1 MNLLDRLAYDTGGYT
16 VQEILS
22 SFCNKILEIIDLVNK
37 NEEVCDETRTIIEN
51 IRNEVVPDLVDD
63 IMEEMQDNGYFDS
76 LVNVTLI
83 DQLRTELNTLL
94 NDAITDYTTRLNN
107 FNSQL
112 DNIVQQE
119 LPLLAKKTEVD
130 SLNITKATKLEVDI
144 ERKRIDS
151 FTSLTQGSTTG
162 DAELIDGRIGVDG
175 TVYDNIGS
183 SIRNQVNCINTDLH
197 KLITPLEYTETV
209 GYYFGTN
216 GELIVDTTSTKCC
229 YTNKISVLKGSV
241 IEWSLGKY
249 QYPHFLWGAYILYD
263 ENENIIGTR
272 KDFINTSVEDI
283 TGTGVIS
290 IPNNAKYIA
299 FTYRTFN
306 EHNMLSVKNLY
317 SKDNIE
323 QLSLDIEK
331 NKNDL
336 GDLKYFSYD
345 MTNGK
350 KGWIRHGTGQ
360 FNNSDAT
367 KCYVFNKNNLTHLK
381 AFLKSDTDVIDGI
394 SFFSGAEIS
403 ENTYLQSSIA
413 WKGNYPN
420 GLWYDIQIPQEANLI
435 CVTSSILNGFI
446 PKIMFLTDEIL
457 GVTDNKYKDLI
468 ELNLNNINV
477 LQKDI
482 QSKNNVSLYGGWTN
496 IYHFGMDEVA
506 IRTET
511 PPVIPSQTIYDVRYA
526 KKLGY
531 RCIEANLHKT
541 SDGQYVTT
549 HGLNGALGHDFDDLE
564 GNDAYGVVIGD
575 TTLESLRTNY
585 RYRSSLEK
593 YKIPITTLE
602 EFCGE
607 AKKQGLVVMLQYVD
621 KTSLEIAKGILGS
634 DNLIMY
640 NAPRSE
646 YNGAILEYL
655 YYDTKEEI
663 LNRCKTVGK
672 PYIYSMDNPSK
683 FDDSTLKDIV
693 STLHNEG
700 YYVASAYVGNGEKY
714 IRMGFDFIARDGK
727 AKELEENQFV
737 LEEKILTFN
746 QDGSVTWNNI

>member
-1 MNLLDRLAYDTGGYT
+1 MSNENNKFQIDIENLFKQNVNDLSAIKELYRRIEEIGEKITQIKYIDSTLANKLKKEYERLKKIILDENVQAKLADDIKTINSQQVKLT
-16 VQEILS
+16 
-22 SFCNKILEIIDLVNK
+22 NKINTINSQQVKLTNDID
-37 NEEVCDETRTIIEN
+37 TI
-51 IRNEVVPDLVDD
+51 
-63 IMEEMQDNGYFDS
+63 
-76 LVNVTLI
+76 
-83 DQLRTELNTLL
+83 
-94 NDAITDYTTRLNN
+94 
-107 FNSQL
+107 NSQL

-119 LPLLAKKTEVD
+119 LPLMAKKSEVD

-151 FTSLTQGSTTG
+151 FVSLTQGSTTG
-162 DAELIDGRIGVDG
+162 DAELIDGRIGADG
-175 TVYDNIGS
+175 TVYDNIGT
-183 SIRNQVNCINTDLH
+183 SIRNQVTCINTDLY
-197 KLITPLEYTETV
+197 KLITPLEFTETV
-209 GYYFGTN
+209 GHYFGTN
-216 GELIVDTTSTKCC
+216 GELIADTSSSEKCC

-241 IEWSLGKY
+241 IEWSIGKY

-263 ENENIIGTR
+263 EDENIIGTR
-272 KDFINTSVEDI
+272 KDFINASAEVT

-299 FTYRTFN
+299 FTYRTYN
-306 EHNMLSVKNLY
+306 EHNMLSAKNLY
-317 SKDNIE
+317 SKDHIE
-323 QLSLDIEK
+323 QLSLTVEK

-345 MTNGK
+345 MSNGK
-350 KGWIRHGTGQ
+350 NGWIRHGTGE
-360 FNNSDAT
+360 FIDSDAT

-394 SFFSGAEIS
+394 SFFIGAEIS
-403 ENTYLQSSIA
+403 EDTYLQSSIA

-420 GLWYDIQIPQEANLI
+420 GTWYDIQIPQEANLI

-457 GVTDNKYKDLI
+457 GVTDNKYK
-468 ELNLNNINV
+468 ESLNNINV

-482 QSKNNVSLYGGWTN
+482 QSKNNVALYGGWTN

-511 PPVIPSQTIYDVRYA
+511 PPVIPSQSIYDVRYA

-564 GNDAYGVVIGD
+564 GNDAYGVVIAE

-634 DNLIMY
+634 NNLFMY

-663 LNRCKTVGK
+663 LNRCRTVGK

-683 FDDSTLKDIV
+683 FDDYTLKDIV

-714 IRMGFDFIARDGK
+714 IGMGFDFIAREGK
-727 AKELEENQFV
+727 AKELEENQIV

-746 QDGSVTWNNI
+746 QDGTVKWKNI